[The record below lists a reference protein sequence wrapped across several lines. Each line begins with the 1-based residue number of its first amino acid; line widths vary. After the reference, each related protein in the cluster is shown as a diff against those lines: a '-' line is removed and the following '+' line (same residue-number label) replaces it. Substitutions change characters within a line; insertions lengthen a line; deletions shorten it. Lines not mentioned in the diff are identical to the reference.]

1 MAAARGRGGGGRSP
15 PAVGAHPGPAQ
26 RQHAPRRARTPR
38 AYRPLRRGR
47 LEPPLVRLPELLLLP
62 RLGVGTGPPR
72 RPPPVAADARVA
84 GDADPGDADRHP
96 LRPAALRPR
105 RHGGRALGLL
115 AALLLAANF
124 LHVRDSHVLKDEI
137 LLPVGV
143 LASLWTLAS
152 WV

>member
-96 LRPAALRPR
+96 LRPAALPPR
-105 RHGGRALGLL
+105 RHRYRGARLPRRSPARRPGPPAPRRA
-115 AALLLAANF
+115 AA
-124 LHVRDSHVLKDEI
+124 RRP
-137 LLPVGV
+137 LPPRAPPPPAEG
-143 LASLWTLAS
+143 
-152 WV
+152 